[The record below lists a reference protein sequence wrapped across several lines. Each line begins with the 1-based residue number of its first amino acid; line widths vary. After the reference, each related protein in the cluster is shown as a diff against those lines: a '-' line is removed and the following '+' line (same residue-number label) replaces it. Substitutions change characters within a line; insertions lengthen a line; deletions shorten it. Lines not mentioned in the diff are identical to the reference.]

1 MGIREQLKD
10 GVPSASM
17 KDRVAAGFKPFE
29 EQVQAHFER
38 QLEDLGLAKKQI
50 ESQSLDELQQSL
62 ETVNAALMNPQ
73 SFGTLAF
80 KVSAD
85 VGPVL
90 TSSKA
95 DVHFERGILQLLL
108 SRKRLILERIRT
120 LSASEKIES
129 IQDLVNQVN
138 DEAVRNKLKQEVASL
153 KNESQS
159 LREQS
164 KDVDQKQTREAIR
177 TQTELEQLKMEL
189 FERKSKVW
197 FSLLERESAAT
208 LLGGFLLLVIAIAHV
223 TAVFSKFSIPEIL
236 NNAFLI
242 ILGYFFGQS
251 TSDKQKSKGGA
262 NES

>member
-1 MGIREQLKD
+1 MGAPPRVEINSFEKKIQIHFETQLK
-10 GVPSASM
+10 
-17 KDRVAAGFKPFE
+17 E
-29 EQVQAHFER
+29 
-38 QLEDLGLAKKQI
+38 LGLAKDQI
-50 ESQSLDELQQSL
+50 ETQSLDELQQSL
-62 ETVNAALMNPQ
+62 ETVNDALKHPE
-73 SFGTLAF
+73 SFGTFAI

-85 VGPVL
+85 GGIPIL
-90 TSSKA
+90 ASKTDA
-95 DVHFERGILQLLL
+95 HFERGILQLLL
-108 SRKRLILERIRT
+108 SRKRLILDRIRT

-129 IQDLVNQVN
+129 IQDLISQVK
-138 DEAVRNKLKQEVASL
+138 DESVRGKLQQEVSAL
-153 KNESQS
+153 KNESQI

-164 KDVDQKQTREAIR
+164 KEVDQKQTQEAIR
-177 TQTELEQLKMEL
+177 TQTELERLKMEL

-208 LLGGFLLLVIAIAHV
+208 LLGGFLLLVIAVAHV

-251 TSDKQKSKGGA
+251 TNDKSRNKRDE